1 MRGEGTLL
9 SGAMQRRERLL
20 EAFVLR
26 LAASP
31 EAEAY
36 ALRGGML
43 VRSWLPETGRR
54 VRDVDVVCSLPYRP
68 REMRAR
74 LRAVLASQL
83 ADGVVFDAE
92 RFRVDTAWPHSTQPG
107 LVLFAAGSVDGARG
121 EIKVDLTFQLPV
133 WPQAQ
138 RRAVGAAT
146 LWTCPHEMVI
156 ATKLQVIA
164 ELGPREWRAKDVG
177 DLWHVLRRFPVGV
190 LGEAVER
197 RRIDLQSLIT
207 ASWWRERDAGVRWA
221 RYAHQLPSV
230 PLDLDAATSEIRHHL
245 APLTRRS

>member
-1 MRGEGTLL
+1 MH
-9 SGAMQRRERLL
+9 RRQRLL

-43 VRSWLPETGRR
+43 VHSWLPGAGRR

-68 REMRAR
+68 REMRPR
-74 LRAVLASQL
+74 LREVLATQL
-83 ADGVVFDAE
+83 ADGVAFDAE

-107 LVLFAAGSVDGARG
+107 LVLFAAGKVDGARG
-121 EIKVDLTFQLPV
+121 EIKVDLTFELPV

-138 RRAVGAAT
+138 RSAVGAAT

-177 DLWHVLRRFPVGV
+177 DLWHVLRRFPVAVGV
-190 LGEAVER
+190 LGEAIER
-197 RRIDLQSLIT
+197 RRLDLHALI
-207 ASWWRERDAGVRWA
+207 AGSWWREREAGVRWA
-221 RYAHQLPSV
+221 RYATQLPSV
-230 PLDLDAATSEIRHHL
+230 PLDLEAATSEIRHHL
-245 APLTRRS
+245 APLTRSS